1 MSTITATNEIDKHQY
16 KKTPLTTY
24 DLGWILLNIGMA
36 IGAGTVVVPVQ
47 IGLKGLWVFV
57 AAFLIAYPA
66 TYMLQNLYMKTLSE
80 SDICED
86 YSNIISQYL
95 GKNWGMM
102 LGILYFIMLVHG
114 MFIYSTA
121 IIYDSASYLNTFG
134 VTDSVLSDSVAY
146 TLIVL
151 TALIFVASRGEQLLF
166 KVSGPLVVVKVSII
180 VLLGVI
186 MIPHWDF
193 NNIKAF
199 PGIGDFAR
207 DVLLTIPFAFFSA
220 VFIQIL
226 NPMNIAYRKREE
238 NKEIATYKAIRVHR
252 IAYITLISIILFFSF
267 SFSLSITYE
276 QALEAFNLN
285 ISALAMAAKV
295 IPGELVHIMTVLLN
309 VSAVVTAF
317 FGIYL
322 GFQEAVKGILVNI
335 IQRFIP
341 EERINHKVLG
351 VSVYV
356 FIVLL
361 LTFWVS
367 LGFSVV
373 IFFHIASPLYG
384 IVSCLIPCYLVY
396 RVQKLHKFKGL
407 QAQCVLIFGL
417 LLVISP
423 FFKFF
428 E

>member
-1 MSTITATNEIDKHQY
+1 MSSITATSQLEKHQY
-16 KKTPLTTY
+16 KKIPLTGY
-24 DLGWILLNIGMA
+24 DAGWILLNIGMA

-47 IGLKGLWVFV
+47 IGLKGIWVFI

-66 TYMLQNLYMKTLSE
+66 TYMLQNLYLKTLSE
-80 SDICED
+80 SDLCED

-95 GKNWGMM
+95 GKNWGMA
-102 LGILYFIMLVHG
+102 LGIMYFIMLVHG

-121 IIYDSASYLNTFG
+121 IIYDSASYLTTFG
-134 VTDSVLSDSVAY
+134 VTDSVLSESVLY
-146 TLIVL
+146 TIAVL
-151 TALIFVASRGEQLLF
+151 SALIFIASRGEQLLF
-166 KVSGPLVVVKVSII
+166 KISGPMVVVKVSII
-180 VLLGVI
+180 VLLGVV

-199 PGIGDFAR
+199 PSMADFSR

-238 NKEIATYKAIRVHR
+238 DKEVATFKAIRVHR
-252 IAYITLISIILFFSF
+252 ISFIILISIIIFFSF
-267 SFSLSITYE
+267 SFSFSISYE
-276 QALEAFNLN
+276 QALEAFNSN

-295 IPGELVHIMTVLLN
+295 IPGKLVHIMTVLLN

-341 EERINHKVLG
+341 EDQINHQML
-351 VSVYV
+351 SVGTYL
-356 FIVLL
+356 FIVTL

-396 RVQKLHKFKGL
+396 RVNKLHKFQGL
-407 QAQCVLIFGL
+407 QAKCVLLFGL